1 MLLTKLLSRTMLATT
16 VMGMDIFS
24 KMATKLITYLMEIW
38 VFYRS
43 LALYCLLSDTPPYV
57 KPPMMAGL
65 VMCAMKTVAPVQMEL
80 INVTPE
86 SSEVILELLTI
97 KENGAHHDTGT
108 KRIAKD

>member
-1 MLLTKLLSRTMLATT
+1 MALTKPLSKTMLATI
-16 VMGMDIFS
+16 VMAMDIS
-24 KMATKLITYLMEIW
+24 LKMVTKLITYLMEIW
-38 VFYRS
+38 VFYRN

-65 VMCAMKTVAPVQMEL
+65 VMCAMKTVAPVQMER

-86 SSEVILELLTI
+86 YSEAILELRMI
-97 KENGAHHDTGT
+97 KENEAHQNTGT

>member
-1 MLLTKLLSRTMLATT
+1 MPLTKLLSRTTLATT

-43 LALYCLLSDTPPYV
+43 LVLYYPPSDTLPFA

-65 VMCAMKTVAPVQMEL
+65 VMCAMKKVVPIQLEH
-80 INVTPE
+80 INVTLE
-86 SSEVILELLTI
+86 FSEAILELQTI

-108 KRIAKD
+108 KRIVKD